1 MLHLLTYFAAPATS
15 TSRIIGDVVGA
26 TTLLVT
32 VAAMW
37 YVNKAVSKVKLQV
50 IQERQKTWS
59 VSHYT
64 KKRSPAHDFT
74 LQPP

>member
-32 VAAMW
+32 VTAMW
-37 YVNKAVSKVKLQV
+37 YVNKAVSKVKPQV
-50 IQERQKTWS
+50 IQERQKS
-59 VSHYT
+59 QLVPHHT
-64 KKRSPAHDFT
+64 KKRSPAHNFT